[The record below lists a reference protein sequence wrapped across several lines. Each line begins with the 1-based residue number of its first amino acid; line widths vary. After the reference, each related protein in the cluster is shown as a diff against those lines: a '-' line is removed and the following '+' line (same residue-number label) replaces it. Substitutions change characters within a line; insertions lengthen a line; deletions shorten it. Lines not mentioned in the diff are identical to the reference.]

1 MTRWPEDKLTEME
14 CRKTTGN
21 TARRDSHMEGLGNAG
36 LSDVMLELEVTV
48 SAETTVY
55 VG

>member
-1 MTRWPEDKLTEME
+1 MARWPEDRLTEME
-14 CRKTTGN
+14 CRKTTRN

-36 LSDVMLELEVTV
+36 LSDAMPELGVTV
-48 SAETTVY
+48 SAETTVC

>member
-1 MTRWPEDKLTEME
+1 MARWPEDKFIEME
-14 CRKTTGN
+14 CRKITRN

-36 LSDVMLELEVTV
+36 LSDVMLELGV
-48 SAETTVY
+48 SAETIVC

>member
-1 MTRWPEDKLTEME
+1 MARWLEGKLTEMK
-14 CRKTTGN
+14 CQNTTRN

-36 LSDVMLELEVTV
+36 LSDVMPELGV
-48 SAETTVY
+48 SAETTVC

>member
-1 MTRWPEDKLTEME
+1 MEGRRNSGSEMKCQNTTR
-14 CRKTTGN
+14 N

-36 LSDVMLELEVTV
+36 LSDVMPELGVTV
-48 SAETTVY
+48 SAETTVC